1 MNYSFGNEIIKQK
14 FQIYISKDTSS
25 LDKTLLDAVV
35 DILVEE
41 GHRSSPSVWR
51 ERGERAGSKAS
62 FS

>member
-1 MNYSFGNEIIKQK
+1 MNYSFRNEIIKQN

-35 DILVEE
+35 DILLEE

-51 ERGERAGSKAS
+51 ERGEEAGSEAA
-62 FS
+62 FN